1 MGVKMDMYSVS
12 NDVSSVF
19 FALLHFVPFFLGTCA
34 IHFNLICGVSFHA
47 DFAYCLLAIFTMFDV
62 FSTMLPD
69 TAVMQA
75 GAI

>member
-1 MGVKMDMYSVS
+1 
-12 NDVSSVF
+12 
-19 FALLHFVPFFLGTCA
+19 
-34 IHFNLICGVSFHA
+34 
-47 DFAYCLLAIFTMFDV
+47 MFDV